1 MKLES
6 FLKRVQGLPVVDA
19 ENLLAGITNSVSIK
33 VQFSRWCKSG
43 KLIKLRNNIYLL
55 ADSFRKVD
63 IYEPHIASVLKKPSY
78 ISLEKA
84 FEYHGLIPEAVPVHT
99 SVTTKRPEKIIT
111 PIGTFDYRHVKK
123 SIFWG
128 YESVIVNKQLAFIA
142 TPEKALLD
150 FFYLKGMQVDD
161 DYLYEMRL
169 QIFSRIN
176 FGKLMEFAKKFKKPG
191 IVRVAQLIKKYADEH
206 KKEERRL

>member
-1 MKLES
+1 MKLDD

-19 ENLLAGITNSVSIK
+19 ENLLVGIINPQSIK

-43 KLIKLRNNIYLL
+43 KLIKLKNNIYLL
-55 ADSFRKVD
+55 ADNFRKVD

-84 FEYHGLIPEAVPVHT
+84 FEYHGLIPESVPVFT

-111 PIGTFDYRHVKK
+111 PIGVFDYRHIKK
-123 SIFWG
+123 DLFWG
-128 YESVIVNKQLAFIA
+128 YESIMVNKQLAFIA

-161 DYLYEMRL
+161 DYLSEMRL
-169 QIFSRIN
+169 QNFSKIN
-176 FGKLMEFAKKFKKPG
+176 FAKLEKFAKKFKKPG
-191 IVRVAQLIKKYADEH
+191 VVRVVRIIREYADEY
-206 KKEERRL
+206 KKEEKHL